1 VIGLWVAAAVLT
13 AVTLALLLVP
23 LLRRRDGP
31 APGRSDYDL
40 SVYRDQLAEVDRD
53 LERGVLGADQAE
65 AARLEIKRRILAA
78 GADAGGGGD
87 SAPPKPAHRTIVAA
101 VAVAVPAAAV
111 AVYLDLGSPSTPDLP
126 FAERPASPARSAPAM
141 AGDGA
146 PAGSMDDAVSRLRQ
160 RLESEP
166 GNVEGWMLL
175 GRSYMTMERPAE
187 AAEAFR
193 RAVAG
198 GAGPTASAFFAEALV
213 ISHGGGVTEEA
224 AQAFEVA
231 LAADPLDPKA
241 RYYLAMAR
249 AQRGDLRGALD
260 GWVDLVALS
269 PSDAPW
275 LDLVRGHIA
284 RAAGELGVDLAS
296 LRPSAEAR
304 ALASQVPRTMPTQQP
319 SAPVARAPA
328 AGAAPGPTRA
338 DMEAAAQM
346 SASEQNEMIR
356 GMVERLAARL
366 EEEPNDRDGWLRL
379 ARAYEVLGEAEKAA
393 EARKRAEGLTPR

>member
-1 VIGLWVAAAVLT
+1 MIGLWVAAAVLT
-13 AVTLALLLVP
+13 AVTLALLLIP
-23 LLRRRDGP
+23 LVRRRDGT
-31 APGRSDYDL
+31 ALGRSDYDL

-53 LERGVLGADQAE
+53 LERGVLGADQAD

-78 GADAGGGGD
+78 DADVGGGGD
-87 SAPPKPAHRTIVAA
+87 AAPPKLAHRAIVAA
-101 VAVAVPAAAV
+101 IAVAVPAVAV

-141 AGDGA
+141 AGGGA
-146 PAGSMDDAVSRLRQ
+146 PAGSMDDAVARLRQ

-193 RAVAG
+193 KAVDG

-224 AQAFEVA
+224 AQAFEIA
-231 LAADPLDPKA
+231 LADNPLNPKA

-249 AQRGDLRGALD
+249 AQRGDLKGALD
-260 GWVDLVALS
+260 GWIDLVALS

-304 ALASQVPRTMPTQQP
+304 ALASQVPKTMPTAQTP
-319 SAPVARAPA
+319 APAVRAPA

-346 SASEQNEMIR
+346 SDSERGEMIR
-356 GMVERLAARL
+356 SMVERLAARL
-366 EEEPNDRDGWLRL
+366 EEEPDDRDGWLRL
-379 ARAYEVLGEAEKAA
+379 ARAYEVLGETEKAA
-393 EARKRAEGLTPR
+393 EARKRAEDLTPR

>member
-1 VIGLWVAAAVLT
+1 MIGLWVAAAVLT

-23 LLRRRDGP
+23 LVRRRAGP
-31 APGRSDYDL
+31 APGRAEYDL
-40 SVYRDQLAEVDRD
+40 SVYRDQLAEVERD

-65 AARLEIKRRILAA
+65 AARLEIKRRILAV
-78 GADAGGGGD
+78 GGGVGD
-87 SAPPKPAHRTIVAA
+87 RTDAAPSKLAHRAIV
-101 VAVAVPAAAV
+101 VAIGVAVPAIAV
-111 AVYLDLGSPSTPDLP
+111 AVYLDLGSPGTPDVP
-126 FAERPASPARSAPAM
+126 FAERPAKPERAAPAM
-141 AGDGA
+141 AEGGA
-146 PAGSMDDAVSRLRQ
+146 PAGSMDDAITRLRQ
-160 RLESEP
+160 RLESDP

-175 GRSYMTMERPAE
+175 GRSYMTMQRPAE

-193 RAVAG
+193 KAVAG
-198 GAGPTASAFFAEALV
+198 GAGPAASAFFAEALV
-213 ISHGGGVTEEA
+213 IAHGGGVTEEA

-231 LAADPLDPKA
+231 LADDPLNPKA

-249 AQRGDLRGALD
+249 AQRGDLRGALG

-304 ALASQVPRTMPTQQP
+304 ALASQVPETMPASPP
-319 SAPVARAPA
+319 SMPVGRAPVAGP
-328 AGAAPGPTRA
+328 APGPTRD
-338 DMEAAAQM
+338 DMEAAAEM
-346 SASEQNEMIR
+346 TASERGEMIR

-366 EEEPNDRDGWLRL
+366 EEEPDDRDGWLRL
-379 ARAYEVLGEAEKAA
+379 ARAYEVLGEVEKAA
-393 EARKRAEGLTPR
+393 EARARAEALKPR